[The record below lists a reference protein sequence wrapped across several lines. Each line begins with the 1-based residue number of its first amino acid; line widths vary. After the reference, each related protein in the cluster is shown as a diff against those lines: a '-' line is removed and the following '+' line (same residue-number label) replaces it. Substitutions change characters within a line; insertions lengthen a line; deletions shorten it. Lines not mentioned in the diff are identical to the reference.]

1 MRKNPSQPAPSN
13 ETKRRRQLVTQ
24 PAQYYPPSVLRLDP
38 DTLWQQ
44 LLSLSLD
51 AAGAEEWA
59 REATALFATLAEVP
73 GSEPGTAASGQAST
87 LRLEPK
93 ALRRELVALGA
104 DPVQAER
111 LTHAAATVFAQ
122 LTKFAGIEASH
133 TIDLPLTPQEL
144 SALHALLLAAYH
156 DPGSGAFV
164 GPTLRDW
171 RDHLDTLH
179 RKTIALVERHDTPQ
193 PHTPPGP

>member
-1 MRKNPSQPAPSN
+1 M
-13 ETKRRRQLVTQ
+13 TQ
-24 PAQYYPPSVLRLDP
+24 PAQNDPPSVLRFDL
-38 DTLWQQ
+38 DTLRQQ
-44 LLSLSLD
+44 LLSLGLD

-73 GSEPGTAASGQAST
+73 GIETGTAASGQTST
-87 LRLEPK
+87 LRLDPK
-93 ALRRELVALGA
+93 ALHRELVALGA

-111 LTHAAATVFAQ
+111 LAQAATRLFAQ
-122 LTKFAGIEASH
+122 LTKFPGIEASH
-133 TIDLPLTPQEL
+133 TIDLPLTPDEL

-171 RDHLDTLH
+171 RDPLDTLH
-179 RKTIALVERHDTPQ
+179 RKAIALVERHDTPQ
-193 PHTPPGP
+193 PDTPPAP

>member
-1 MRKNPSQPAPSN
+1 MI
-13 ETKRRRQLVTQ
+13 Q
-24 PAQYYPPSVLRLDP
+24 PAQYDPPSVLRLDP
-38 DTLWQQ
+38 DTLRQQ
-44 LLSLSLD
+44 LLSLGLD

-59 REATALFATLAEVP
+59 REATALFATLADVP
-73 GSEPGTAASGQAST
+73 GIETGTAAFGQTST
-87 LRLEPK
+87 LRLDPK

-111 LTHAAATVFAQ
+111 LAQAATRLFAQ
-122 LTKFAGIEASH
+122 LTKFPGIETSQTSH
-133 TIDLPLTPQEL
+133 IIDLPLTPDEL

-179 RKTIALVERHDTPQ
+179 RKTIALVERSEAPQ
-193 PHTPPGP
+193 PNTPSGP